1 MVDAEILKKLVPINS
16 LSGANFQE
24 LADAV
29 VIETRPEGEVLFKC
43 GAVDNQAIYL
53 LKGEVELI
61 PAESRKGRSIF
72 GDSEDA
78 KYPLA
83 QLKPRQYTGKS
94 RTEVTIASVASDLLD
109 RLLTWDQVT
118 GDYEVTELG
127 EADDAE
133 WTMQVLRNKAFQML
147 PATSIN
153 ELFAR
158 LEPIPVRTNDVIIRQ
173 GERGDYFYIIKHGRC
188 HVSHELEKG
197 RETTVLGELSEGDS
211 FGEEA
216 LLSDAPRN
224 ATIVM
229 ATDGTLMRLA
239 REDFDE
245 LLKQPLVK
253 WVSLAEVKAMV
264 QQGVGLIDVRLED
277 EYKRSAIKGSMN
289 IPLYLLRLKAPE
301 LDMERRYVVY
311 CETGNRSSAAAFLL
325 SERGYD
331 VYVMKGGLSALRE
344 ARGTSA

>member
-1 MVDAEILKKLVPINS
+1 MADAEILKKLVPINS

-29 VIETRPEGEVLFKC
+29 VIETRPKGEVLFKC
-43 GAVDNQAIYL
+43 GAVDNQTIYL
-53 LKGEVELI
+53 LEGEVELI
-61 PAESRKGRSIF
+61 PTESRKGRSIF
-72 GDSEDA
+72 GGSEDA

-94 RTEVTIASVASDLLD
+94 RTEVTIASVANDLLD

-118 GDYEVTELG
+118 GNYEVTELG

-197 RETTVLGELSEGDS
+197 GKTTVLGELSEGDS

-239 REDFDE
+239 RGDFDE

>member
-72 GDSEDA
+72 GGSEDA

-94 RTEVTIASVASDLLD
+94 RTEVTIVSVASDLLD

-118 GDYEVTELG
+118 GEYEVTELG
-127 EADDAE
+127 DADDAE

-197 RETTVLGELSEGDS
+197 RETTVLGELSEGAS

-239 REDFDE
+239 RADFDE

-253 WVSLAEVKAMV
+253 WVSLAEVKVMA
-264 QQGVGLIDVRLED
+264 QQGAGLIDVRLED

-289 IPLYLLRLKAPE
+289 IPLYLLRLKAPK
-301 LDMERRYVVY
+301 LDVERRYVVY

-344 ARGTSA
+344 ERGTSA

>member
-1 MVDAEILKKLVPINS
+1 MVRTEILKKLVPINS
-16 LSGANFQE
+16 LSGAHFQE

-29 VIETRPEGEVLFKC
+29 VIETRPKGQVLFKC
-43 GAVDNQAIYL
+43 GATDNQTIYL

-61 PAESRKGRSIF
+61 PTESRRGRNVS

-78 KYPLA
+78 RYPLA

-94 RTEVTIASVASDLLD
+94 RTEVTIAAVASDLLD

-118 GDYEVTELG
+118 GEYEVTELG

-147 PATSIN
+147 PSTSIN

-158 LEPIPVRTNDVIIRQ
+158 LEPIPSRANDVIIRQ
-173 GERGDYFYIIKHGRC
+173 GERGDYFYLIKHGRC
-188 HVSHELEKG
+188 RVL
-197 RETTVLGELSEGDS
+197 RESERDGKTTVLGELSEGDS

-216 LLSDAPRN
+216 LLSDVPRN
-224 ATIVM
+224 ATILM

-239 REDFDE
+239 RVDFDE

-253 WVSLAEVKAMV
+253 WVSLAEAKVMV
-264 QQGVGLIDVRLED
+264 REGAGLIDVRLED
-277 EYKRSAIKGSMN
+277 EYKQSAIKGSMN
-289 IPLYLLRLKAPE
+289 IPLYLLRLKAAG
-301 LDMERRYVVY
+301 LNVERRYVVY

-331 VYVMKGGLSALRE
+331 VYVMKGGLSALRD
-344 ARGTSA
+344 ARGASA